1 MQLSDAASTKAEAG
15 IQRAADRAERLDQG
29 WIAMAAEDLRRFFAE
44 RREERATIDKARRHC
59 RPVPDGADGRAW
71 GCVTRRAERLGY
83 IERVPGMYAP
93 ADSSNGSPKPVYKA
107 GRHISGH

>member
-1 MQLSDAASTKAEAG
+1 MQLSAEVAAKAESG
-15 IQRAADRAERLDQG
+15 IKRAADKAERLDEG
-29 WIAMAAEDLRRFFAE
+29 WIALAAEDLRRFFSSRSGE
-44 RREERATIDKARRHC
+44 HATIDKARRHC

-93 ADSSNGSPKPVYKA
+93 ANSSNGSPKPVYQ
-107 GRHISGH
+107 GGPRL